1 MEINVETEKIDILR
15 KQIFGRR
22 IGCVG
27 IKNIRVHRASDPN
40 KMLNKLGHAA
50 HTQPARHRARD
61 LVTDQIT
68 EHGRVTGI
76 SPDGVADHPR
86 NFIAH
91 LFLAQKFDVLFPR
104 QRNQNPDPG
113 RQTFFQE
120 PVRRRMVNP
129 NGIDTDLAHHAKID
143 IDLFG
148 PAKSVPVCVRFER
161 PVGGP
166 LDEKFPIAFEKEFRN
181 GADPRVC

>member
-27 IKNIRVHRASDPN
+27 IKNIRVHRTSDPN
-40 KMLNKLGHAA
+40 KKLNKLVYA
-50 HTQPARHRARD
+50 TQTKPPRHRARD

-68 EHGRVTGI
+68 EHGRVTDI

-104 QRNQNPDPG
+104 ERNQNPDPG
-113 RQTFFQE
+113 GQTFFQE

-129 NGIDTDLAHHAKID
+129 NGIDTDLVHYAKID

-148 PAKSVPVCVRFER
+148 AATSVPVCVRVER
-161 PVGGP
+161 PGGGR
-166 LDEKFPIAFEKEFRN
+166 LDEKFPIAFDKE
-181 GADPRVC
+181 V